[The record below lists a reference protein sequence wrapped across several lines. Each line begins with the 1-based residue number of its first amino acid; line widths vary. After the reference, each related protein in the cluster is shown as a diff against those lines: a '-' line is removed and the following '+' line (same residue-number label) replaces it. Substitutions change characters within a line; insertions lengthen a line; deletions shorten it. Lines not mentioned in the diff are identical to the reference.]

1 MTLVGAQPWVEP
13 GQSAEVSLDAFPGRR
28 FRGHVL
34 SVAPAS
40 GARFALLPPDN
51 ATGNF
56 TKVVQRVTARIALD
70 HVPPALAPQ
79 LVPGLSATV
88 RVRRP

>member
-1 MTLVGAQPWVEP
+1 VALHP
-13 GQSAEVSLDAFPGRR
+13 GQRAEVSLDAFPGRF
-28 FRGHVL
+28 FRAHVL

-40 GARFALLPPDN
+40 GVRFALLPPDN

-70 HVPPALAPQ
+70 DVPPALAPQ

-88 RVRRP
+88 RLRRP